1 MRPTVSATG
10 IGSGFPPRETAR
22 DITGVSKLVE
32 QVERAI
38 CTRRLIRDNQPLLVA
53 VSGGVDSMVLL
64 ELLHQLSKK
73 YDWSLTVA
81 HLNHGLRSNSSHAD
95 ERLVLREAAKM
106 SLPVI
111 VDRADVRAAAKAH
124 KLSLEMAA
132 RKERH
137 AFLARAAERLEIKS
151 IALAHHSDDQLE
163 LFFLRLLRGSGSEG
177 LSGLKWRSSSPC
189 NSRIDLVRPLLGQS
203 KADVRE
209 YAAQAGV
216 QFREDASNSFLH
228 IQRNRIRHELLPLLE
243 KYYQPSLRR
252 TISRTLDI
260 LDAEAEFL
268 RDIAADWLERR
279 TRRAFDRLP
288 LALQRKCIQLQLI
301 QRGVVPGYDL
311 VEQLR
316 LVPER
321 RIAVPLEETDDE
333 EAKQKPTSA
342 LIRRDSSGILNL
354 QQPHLR
360 AFMDLGVQ
368 VRLKPQGG
376 EIAFDGLAMAWR
388 ILTRRGTTRPSP
400 ASGQEWFDADKVGS
414 RIFIRHWRQGDRFQ
428 PIGMGKAVK
437 LQDLFVNY
445 KVPRE
450 QRHHLVVATTRRN
463 EPFWVEGLRISE
475 RFKLDKAT
483 NRRLHWMWRRV

>member
-189 NSRIDLVRPLLGQS
+189 NSR
-203 KADVRE
+203 
-209 YAAQAGV
+209 
-216 QFREDASNSFLH
+216 
-228 IQRNRIRHELLPLLE
+228 
-243 KYYQPSLRR
+243 
-252 TISRTLDI
+252 
-260 LDAEAEFL
+260 
-268 RDIAADWLERR
+268 
-279 TRRAFDRLP
+279 
-288 LALQRKCIQLQLI
+288 
-301 QRGVVPGYDL
+301 
-311 VEQLR
+311 
-316 LVPER
+316 
-321 RIAVPLEETDDE
+321 
-333 EAKQKPTSA
+333 
-342 LIRRDSSGILNL
+342 
-354 QQPHLR
+354 
-360 AFMDLGVQ
+360 
-368 VRLKPQGG
+368 
-376 EIAFDGLAMAWR
+376 
-388 ILTRRGTTRPSP
+388 
-400 ASGQEWFDADKVGS
+400 
-414 RIFIRHWRQGDRFQ
+414 
-428 PIGMGKAVK
+428 
-437 LQDLFVNY
+437 
-445 KVPRE
+445 
-450 QRHHLVVATTRRN
+450 
-463 EPFWVEGLRISE
+463 
-475 RFKLDKAT
+475 
-483 NRRLHWMWRRV
+483 